1 MFFSN
6 PADLY
11 FTLGFVNT
19 TVALEM
25 FRFIAP
31 TLNLTAGN
39 MNKLPIISNGEK
51 EEVVGQLVESNIEFA
66 KRDWDAYENS
76 WDFKRNPLV

>member
-6 PADLY
+6 STDLF

-19 TVALEM
+19 TVALEI

-39 MNKLPIISNGEK
+39 MNKLPIITDEK
-51 EEVVGQLVESNIEFA
+51 KSSPIEERVKFNIQLAQI
-66 KRDWDAYENS
+66 DWDSYETS
-76 WDFKRNPLV
+76 WDFKWHPLI